1 VSLPLYNSLPITAAR
16 THRPATASL
25 CRSLSSDHAARASP
39 RVESSAALWNL
50 WWVAAES
57 IHPLKGESHQGPCS
71 CLQSIVFTADLAAA
85 APALFSPPSPTP
97 LQQVFFLVLSFRFH
111 FSFTP
116 KHFRCLF
123 LRPVPAG
130 LAIWVVLATRLD
142 ELVYPFPSSGFV
154 LLFLIRDC
162 VVVGKCSFLESKGTH
177 YYSRSWAQL
186 IIRSFS

>member
-1 VSLPLYNSLPITAAR
+1 
-16 THRPATASL
+16 
-25 CRSLSSDHAARASP
+25 
-39 RVESSAALWNL
+39 
-50 WWVAAES
+50 VAAES

-123 LRPVPAG
+123 LRPVPSG
-130 LAIWVVLATRLD
+130 PAIWVVLATRFVRFPPLD
-142 ELVYPFPSSGFV
+142 SFYRFLSEIAMLLPNAASWSPKARIIIGV
-154 LLFLIRDC
+154 LGL
-162 VVVGKCSFLESKGTH
+162 S
-177 YYSRSWAQL
+177 
-186 IIRSFS
+186 